1 MTNPQ
6 KAETKQFEAEVSQ
19 LLQLMINNLY
29 GNKEVFLRELIS
41 NASDAC
47 DRLRFAAL
55 EDEDLYEDD
64 PDLEIYVDWDADA
77 GTLTVKDNG
86 IGMSRSDVSENIGT
100 IAKSGTQ
107 EFMQALEEKDEIDS
121 QVIGQFGVG
130 FYSAFIVSERVELE
144 TRRAGEPAEQGVRW
158 SSDGRGEYTIE
169 TIEREERGTTI
180 TLHLREEEQEIL
192 DYATLKGIV
201 EKYSDHVSFPIKMP
215 AQDEDEEGWETVNR
229 ASALWMRRSSDISDE
244 EYTEFYKHISRDFND
259 PLEWTH
265 AHIEGRLKFSMLF
278 YIPSERPF
286 DMAAGVDSEHR
297 GVKLYVRRV
306 FIMDDAE
313 MFLPRYLRFVRGVVD
328 SDDLDLNVSRESLQ
342 ENRVVSAMKKTA
354 TNRVL
359 DMLEEMAEEPETY
372 QTFWNQFGN
381 LLKEGAV
388 EDHARRER
396 LSGLLRFATTH
407 TDQPDQTVSLD
418 DYIERMGEE
427 QEKIYYVTADS
438 FASAKSSPHLEIFR
452 DKDIE
457 VLLMYDRIDEWLANH
472 LAEYQDHEL
481 QSVAV
486 GDLDIDDVG
495 DEQDDADR
503 DEADEDHADLIAALQ
518 ASLGQR
524 VEQVRTTRR
533 LRDSPACLVAQEGG
547 MSKHFERML
556 RDAGQQVP
564 DRKPILEVNPDHP
577 IIERLGEKV
586 EEGEDVG
593 EWADVLFD
601 QAWLSEGGQLDD
613 PGTFVQR
620 MNKLMIRLLG
630 ESDSDIITEV

>member
-1 MTNPQ
+1 
-6 KAETKQFEAEVSQ
+6 
-19 LLQLMINNLY
+19 
-29 GNKEVFLRELIS
+29 
-41 NASDAC
+41 
-47 DRLRFAAL
+47 
-55 EDEDLYEDD
+55 
-64 PDLEIYVDWDADA
+64 
-77 GTLTVKDNG
+77 
-86 IGMSRSDVSENIGT
+86 
-100 IAKSGTQ
+100 
-107 EFMQALEEKDEIDS
+107 
-121 QVIGQFGVG
+121 
-130 FYSAFIVSERVELE
+130 
-144 TRRAGEPAEQGVRW
+144 
-158 SSDGRGEYTIE
+158 
-169 TIEREERGTTI
+169 
-180 TLHLREEEQEIL
+180 
-192 DYATLKGIV
+192 
-201 EKYSDHVSFPIKMP
+201 
-215 AQDEDEEGWETVNR
+215 
-229 ASALWMRRSSDISDE
+229 
-244 EYTEFYKHISRDFND
+244 
-259 PLEWTH
+259 
-265 AHIEGRLKFSMLF
+265 
-278 YIPSERPF
+278 
-286 DMAAGVDSEHR
+286 
-297 GVKLYVRRV
+297 VKLYVRRV

-359 DMLEEMAEEPETY
+359 DMLEEMAEDPETY
-372 QTFWNQFGN
+372 QTFWNEFGN

-418 DYIERMGEE
+418 DYIERMGDE

-438 FASAKSSPHLEIFR
+438 FASAKSSPHLEVFR

-472 LAEYQDHEL
+472 LAEYKDHEL

-495 DEQDDADR
+495 DQEDDDLDST
-503 DEADEDHADLIAALQ
+503 DEEHAELIRALQ
-518 ASLGQR
+518 TSLGER
-524 VEQVRTTRR
+524 VQQVRTTRR

-577 IIERLGEKV
+577 IIERLGERV

-630 ESDSDIITEV
+630 EGDSDIITDV